1 MDGSETGKAAPAR
14 NRDLVRLLETDIHL
28 GRLGPGSWLRQIDLE
43 AAYNATRLDIRQ
55 ALDRLVEKRL
65 VRHIA
70 RRGYQVEDFDPAR
83 VAQVMEV
90 RAVLE
95 VAAAALVIDRLDD
108 TALATMQ
115 QHAERFATALE
126 SGTVEDQEAANIA
139 FHTAM
144 LAPCPNRELVD
155 LLFDLRARVPAAV
168 IRRRNTM
175 DLLRRGADHHFAII
189 RLIRTRDLPALQQV
203 MRDHNLSPGAP

>member
-1 MDGSETGKAAPAR
+1 MQAAAPAR
-14 NRDLVRLLETDIHL
+14 TRDLTRLLEQDIHL

-43 AAYNATRLDIRQ
+43 AAYGATRLDIRQ

-83 VAQVMEV
+83 VAQVMET

-95 VAAAALVIDRLDD
+95 VAAAALVIDKLDES
-108 TALATMQ
+108 ALATMQ
-115 QHAERFATALE
+115 RHAEAFATALE

-139 FHTAM
+139 FHTTM
-144 LAPCPNRELVD
+144 LAPCPNREMVE
-155 LLFDLRARVPAAV
+155 LLFDLRARVPSAV

-203 MRDHNLSPGAP
+203 MREHNLSPGAP

>member
-1 MDGSETGKAAPAR
+1 MQAAAPAR
-14 NRDLVRLLETDIHL
+14 TRDLTRLLEQDIHL

-43 AAYNATRLDIRQ
+43 AAYGATRLDIRQ

-83 VAQVMEV
+83 VAQVMET

-95 VAAAALVIDRLDD
+95 VAAAALVIDKLDES
-108 TALATMQ
+108 ALATMQ
-115 QHAERFATALE
+115 RHAEAFATALE

-144 LAPCPNRELVD
+144 LAPCPNREMVE
-155 LLFDLRARVPAAV
+155 LLFDLRARVPSAV

-189 RLIRTRDLPALQQV
+189 RLIRSRDLPALQQV
-203 MRDHNLSPGAP
+203 MREHNLSPGAP

>member
-1 MDGSETGKAAPAR
+1 MQAAAPAR
-14 NRDLVRLLETDIHL
+14 TRDLVRLLETDIHL
-28 GRLGPGSWLRQIDLE
+28 GRLGAGSWLRQIDLE

-83 VAQVMEV
+83 VAQVMET

-115 QHAERFATALE
+115 RHAEAFATALE
-126 SGTVEDQEAANIA
+126 AGTVEDQESANIA

-144 LAPCPNRELVD
+144 LAPCPNREMVD

-189 RLIRTRDLPALQQV
+189 RLIRASDLPALQQV
-203 MRDHNLSPGAP
+203 MREHNLSPGAP